1 MQCEAYLQVRQGLNP
16 EEDFVD
22 RSSYLRKVIVKR
34 KELESELKKKE

>member
-1 MQCEAYLQVRQGLNP
+1 MQCEAYLQLRQDPSP

-22 RSSYLRKVIVKR
+22 RLSYLRKVIAKR